1 MAERSSTFYL
11 GMGCGIFTAFTLLC
25 LGCGGGVFAG
35 VRIYMVRQP
44 VVIDAVEAVS
54 ANEEAVA
61 RLGTPVEVGWWV
73 QGTVSTGNEGGTA
86 DLIVPVEGPQGEAIL
101 SIVAE
106 KDAEAWHYQTLNL
119 VFANGGGAIDLVGSL
134 VDNPDVQRTTKVTR
148 LLDEAEAKAGEG
160 DFAGAIALCTEALA
174 EEPENFRGHALRGRA
189 KADAEDFA
197 GAKVDLR
204 KAAELDPSDTATRL
218 RLGAVETALGDHD
231 ACIAAFTE
239 VLRLDSRS
247 GEAWLGR
254 AVCYEGK
261 GELRQAVAG
270 AREACDQGLAAG
282 CEMAARLEPN
292 QGR

>member
-1 MAERSSTFYL
+1 MAERSSTFYVGL
-11 GMGCGIFTAFTLLC
+11 GCGLLAGFTLLC
-25 LGCGGGVFAG
+25 LGCGGGVYAG
-35 VRIYMVRQP
+35 VRTYLVGQP
-44 VVIDAVEAVS
+44 VVVDAVEAVS

-73 QGTVSTGNEGGTA
+73 QGTLTSSDTSGSA

-119 VFANGGGAIDLVGSL
+119 VFAHGGGAIDLVGSL

-160 DFAGAIALCTEALA
+160 DAAGAIALCTEALA
-174 EEPENFRGHALRGRA
+174 EEPENVRGHALRGRA
-189 KADAEDFA
+189 RADAEDYA
-197 GAKVDLR
+197 GARVDLI
-204 KAAELDPSDTATRL
+204 KAGELDPSDTACRL
-218 RLGAVETALGDHD
+218 RLGSVETALGDHD
-231 ACIAAFTE
+231 GCIAAFTE

-254 AVCYEGK
+254 AICYEGK
-261 GELRQAVAG
+261 GEVRQAVAG
-270 AREACDQGLAAG
+270 ARQACDQGVPAG
-282 CEMAARLEPN
+282 CEMAARLEP
-292 QGR
+292 QRGR